1 MMNEKIALLGF
12 VEIISSL
19 SCGIV
24 ILFLTYKILKIYGH
38 RRLGIDHN
46 NLAYNI
52 LVAGVL
58 VSVGFIVSGVI
69 QPILDSYRIISS
81 SDVSKTELI
90 FSFLAYGGLYI
101 LIAYVSALIIVFLG
115 LFVYSNMTSL
125 SELKELKD
133 NNIGV
138 AIVLVAIIFTLSLI
152 TSNGVILVVES
163 FIPYPDLPAR
173 IG

>member
-1 MMNEKIALLGF
+1 MNEKIALLGF

-38 RRLGIDHN
+38 KRLGIDHN

-52 LVAGVL
+52 LIAGVL
-58 VSVGFIVSGVI
+58 LSVGYTVSGVI
-69 QPILDSYRIISS
+69 HPILDSYRIISS
-81 SDVSKTELI
+81 SDVSKTALVL
-90 FSFLAYGGLYI
+90 SFLAYGGLYI
-101 LIAYVSALIIVFLG
+101 LIAYISAMIVVFLG
-115 LFVYSNMTSL
+115 LFIYSTMTSV
-125 SELKELKD
+125 SELQELK
-133 NNIGV
+133 NNNVGV

-152 TSNGVILVVES
+152 TSNGIVLLIES
-163 FIPYPDLPAR
+163 FIPYPDLPVR

>member
-1 MMNEKIALLGF
+1 MNEKIALLGF

-24 ILFLTYKILKIYGH
+24 ILFLTFKILKIYGH

-58 VSVGFIVSGVI
+58 VSVGFIVSGV
-69 QPILDSYRIISS
+69 
-81 SDVSKTELI
+81 

-125 SELKELKD
+125 SELKELKN